1 MSNLRNEPVDLRY
14 LSDQDKRDFQKG
26 GGYGDQVTA
35 YKRARQYQGNMAY
48 NAKRQERTTVQ
59 TPGTGGQGAGIQQ
72 QQERY
77 REIGQDKRQSQS
89 FRPEMSDDVYDIYK

>member
-1 MSNLRNEPVDLRY
+1 MSNLRNKPTDLRY

-26 GGYGDQVTA
+26 GGYGEQVQA

-59 TPGTGGQGAGIQQ
+59 TPGTGGQGAGIEQQ
-72 QQERY
+72 QKRY
-77 REIGQDKRQSQS
+77 REIGQDRRQSQS
-89 FRPEMSDDVYDIYK
+89 FRPDLEDNLYDIYS